1 MRAYAAILLL
11 ALVAAC
17 IPVAVWTLAYFV
29 APKFPNPTKATN
41 YECGITS
48 PGEAREKFHV
58 RYYLIAVM
66 FLVFD
71 VESVFLFPFAVQ
83 FKELALFG
91 IIEIGIF
98 LFLLLFGYFYIWKKG
113 ALNWE

>member
-11 ALVAAC
+11 TLVAVL
-17 IPVAVWTLAYFV
+17 IPIGVWTLASWIT
-29 APKFPNPTKATN
+29 PRFPSATKSSN
-41 YECGITS
+41 YECGITTT
-48 PGEAREKFHV
+48 GAAREKFHV

-83 FKELALFG
+83 FRELALFG

-98 LFLLLFGYFYIWKKG
+98 LFLLLWGYFYIWQKG
-113 ALNWE
+113 ALDWE

>member
-11 ALVAAC
+11 TLVAVC
-17 IPVAVWTLAYFV
+17 IPLGVWGLAALI
-29 APKFPNPTKATN
+29 APRFPNPTKGTA
-41 YECGITS
+41 YDCGITATT
-48 PGEAREKFHV
+48 EAREKFHV

-91 IIEIGIF
+91 VIEIGIF

-113 ALNWE
+113 ALGWE

>member
-11 ALVAAC
+11 TFVAVLIPLGVWGLAALVA
-17 IPVAVWTLAYFV
+17 PR
-29 APKFPNPTKATN
+29 FPSVTKSSN
-41 YECGITS
+41 YECGITTI
-48 PGEAREKFHV
+48 GEAREKFHV

-83 FKELALFG
+83 FRELALFG

-98 LFLLLFGYFYIWKKG
+98 LFLLLWGYFYIWQKG

>member
-1 MRAYAAILLL
+1 MRAYSAILLL
-11 ALVAAC
+11 TLVAAC
-17 IPVAVWTLAYFV
+17 IPLAVWALAWFIT
-29 APKFPNPTKATN
+29 PKFPSETKQSL
-41 YECGITS
+41 YECGINVTT
-48 PGEAREKFHV
+48 EAREKFHV

>member
-11 ALVAAC
+11 TLVAVL
-17 IPVAVWTLAYFV
+17 IPIAVWTLASFI
-29 APKFPNPTKATN
+29 APRFPSATKQST
-41 YECGITS
+41 YECGIITTS
-48 PGEAREKFHV
+48 EAREKFHV

>member
-1 MRAYAAILLL
+1 
-11 ALVAAC
+11 
-17 IPVAVWTLAYFV
+17 
-29 APKFPNPTKATN
+29 
-41 YECGITS
+41 
-48 PGEAREKFHV
+48 
-58 RYYLIAVM
+58 M

-83 FKELALFG
+83 FRELALFG

-98 LFLLLFGYFYIWKKG
+98 LFLLLWGYFYIWQKG

>member
-11 ALVAAC
+11 TLVAAC
-17 IPVAVWTLAYFV
+17 IPLGVWGLAYLIT
-29 APKFPNPTKATN
+29 PKFPSLTKQSS
-41 YECGITS
+41 YECGIVATT
-48 PGEAREKFHV
+48 EAREKFHV

-71 VESVFLFPFAVQ
+71 VETVFLFPFAVQ
-83 FKELALFG
+83 LKELALFG

-113 ALNWE
+113 ALGWE

>member
-1 MRAYAAILLL
+1 MRSYAAILLL
-11 ALVAAC
+11 SLVAVL
-17 IPVAVWTLAYFV
+17 IPVGVWILASFLT
-29 APKFPNPTKATN
+29 PRFPSATKAST
-41 YECGITS
+41 YECGIVAT
-48 PGEAREKFHV
+48 GEAREKFHV

-83 FKELALFG
+83 FRELALFG

-98 LFLLLFGYFYIWKKG
+98 LFLLLWGYFYIWQKG
-113 ALNWE
+113 ALTWE

>member
-11 ALVAAC
+11 TFVAVLIPLGVWGLAALVT
-17 IPVAVWTLAYFV
+17 PR
-29 APKFPNPTKATN
+29 FPNPTKSSN
-41 YECGITS
+41 YECGITTTDA
-48 PGEAREKFHV
+48 AREKFHV

-83 FKELALFG
+83 FRELALFG

-98 LFLLLFGYFYIWKKG
+98 LFLLLWGYFYIWQKG

>member
-11 ALVAAC
+11 TLVAAC
-17 IPVAVWTLAYFV
+17 IPVAVWGLAALI
-29 APKFPNPTKATN
+29 APRFPSATKQSS
-41 YECGITS
+41 YECGITTTTQ
-48 PGEAREKFHV
+48 AREKFHV

-71 VESVFLFPFAVQ
+71 VETVFLFPFAVQ

-113 ALNWE
+113 ALGWE